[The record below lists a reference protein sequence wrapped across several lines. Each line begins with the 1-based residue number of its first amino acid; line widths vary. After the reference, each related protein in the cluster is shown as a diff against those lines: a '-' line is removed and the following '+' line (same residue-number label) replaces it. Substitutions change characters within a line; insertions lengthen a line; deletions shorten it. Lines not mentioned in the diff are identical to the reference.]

1 MIAYVKM
8 NCFLLWFLLT
18 GLFSSPLSPNPR
30 LAGSEVVQ
38 EDDEIRLWL
47 WHVIE

>member
-1 MIAYVKM
+1 MHSMIAYVKM

-30 LAGSEVVQ
+30 FAGSEVVQ
-38 EDDEIRLWL
+38 EDGKIWL
-47 WHVIE
+47 WS